1 VLFTIYLFVILNFL
15 LIQKEEEEE
24 EEKKDLLIGQ
34 ENFKQN

>member
-24 EEKKDLLIGQ
+24 EKKDLLIGQ

>member
-24 EEKKDLLIGQ
+24 KKDLLIGQ